1 MNSGEKRLLNWLKMF
16 KELTVRPKKK
26 IRIRK
31 HDPLPIEQKW
41 SQPLSIDQVR
51 EVLSKSNDIIFR
63 DFILRGK
70 ESVPCT
76 LVVVDGLVDKHLL
89 DQFILKALMLDSA
102 GRPELMQMTVTTALE
117 TIKESLAPANE
128 LKKISQV
135 GEALDAILSGDAVL
149 FIAKTDEAL
158 VIGSRGWAN
167 RGVTEPETESIVR
180 GPREGFSETLRINTS
195 LIRRKI
201 KHPSLRLVSLKIGDL
216 SRTDVVV
223 VYVENIA
230 SPDVISEVLKRL
242 GQIKIDGVLESLYLE
257 AMIEDNPYSPFPQV
271 AYTERP
277 DALAS
282 ELLEGKVGIMVDGT
296 PIALTVPAVFSQFLQ
311 VSEDYYERAMIMI
324 LVRFI
329 RYFGVAIALLAPSVY
344 IAATTFH
351 QEILPTSIALSIAAS
366 REGVPFP
373 ALWEAMIMIIIL
385 EILQEA
391 GLRLP
396 KPIGQ
401 TIGIVGALVIGDAAV
416 KASMVS
422 PIMVIIVGITA
433 VSSYGIPAYDM
444 AIAVRLIRLPMTIL
458 AGTTGFFGVSVAL
471 YGLLIHVLSLRSF
484 GVPYFSPIVPL
495 RIRSFLQDV
504 FVVAPLWAQ
513 KRRPQLI
520 DTAEPKSGRK

>member
-1 MNSGEKRLLNWLKMF
+1 MLKD
-16 KELTVRPKKK
+16 LTIRPKNK
-26 IRIRK
+26 ISIRK
-31 HDPLPIEQKW
+31 HAPIPVEQAW
-41 SQPLSIDQVR
+41 SQPLSANQVR
-51 EVLSKSNDIIFR
+51 EVLSKSSDVIFR
-63 DFILRGK
+63 DFTLRGK
-70 ESVPCT
+70 EVVPCS

-89 DQFILKALMLDSA
+89 DQFVLKALMVDSA
-102 GRPELMQMTVTTALE
+102 GRPELVQMTITTALE
-117 TIKESLAPANE
+117 TIQKSLAPANE
-128 LKKISQV
+128 IKKISEL

-149 FIAKTDEAL
+149 FFAQTQEAL
-158 VIGSRGWAN
+158 VIGARGWVN
-167 RGVTEPETESIVR
+167 RGVTEPETESVVR

-195 LIRRKI
+195 LLRRKI

-216 SRTDVVV
+216 TRTDVVV
-223 VYVENIA
+223 TYLENIA
-230 SPDVISEVLKRL
+230 SSDVISEVLKRL
-242 GQIKIDGVLESLYLE
+242 GRIKIDGVLETAYLE
-257 AMIEDNPYSPFPQV
+257 QMIEDNPYSPFPQV

-277 DALAS
+277 DALAA
-282 ELLEGKVGIMVDGT
+282 ELLEGKVGILVDGT
-296 PIALTVPAVFSQFLQ
+296 PIALTVPAVFVQFLQ

-329 RYFGVAIALLAPSVY
+329 RYFGLFLALVAPSVY

-351 QEILPTSIALSIAAS
+351 QEILPTSMALSIAAA

-373 ALWEAMIMIIIL
+373 ALLEAMLMIIIL

-416 KASMVS
+416 KASLVS

-433 VSSYGIPAYDM
+433 VSSYAIPAYDM
-444 AIAVRLIRLPMTIL
+444 AITVRLIRIPLTIL
-458 AGTTGFFGVSVAL
+458 SGTLGFFGVSIAL

-495 RIRSFLQDV
+495 RIRAFLQDV
-504 FVVAPLWAQ
+504 FVVVPLWAM
-513 KRRPQLI
+513 KRRPNLI
-520 DTAEPKSGRK
+520 DTDKPKSGRKK